1 VGADFTFATFP
12 YFDMTDERR
21 ESFRESIANL
31 TKNEI
36 DEFQEW
42 YGLDDDDYDTEE
54 LLQDIEDA
62 CSTCSRETCT
72 MRVHAEGGQ
81 PYDLN
86 ITGGM
91 SWGDPPT
98 DVMSAFERASFF
110 EDIYQKAIDYS
121 IEYCKE
127 FAC

>member
-21 ESFRESIANL
+21 ESFRESIASL